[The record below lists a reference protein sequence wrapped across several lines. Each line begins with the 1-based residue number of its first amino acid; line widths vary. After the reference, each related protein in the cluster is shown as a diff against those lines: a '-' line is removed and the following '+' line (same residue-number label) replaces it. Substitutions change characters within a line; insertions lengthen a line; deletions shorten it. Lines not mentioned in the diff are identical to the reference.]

1 MTLQAL
7 KFVRQGSA
15 PVSAKKRLPTMYDL
29 PSENP
34 EDPGMPDQ
42 YHIWQSDLLTRT
54 FRPPDY
60 PEERILVASDLNL
73 YYDPKNTSWYK
84 RPDWYAVLDVPHLYA
99 NHDPRLSFVV
109 WDEKAV
115 PYIAVELLSP
125 GTEKEDT
132 GKSRRKSGEPPTKW
146 EVYEKIL
153 GIPYYVLFDR
163 HNKDRLIAYRLARGQ
178 YRRIALPKKRLWL
191 PEIKLGLGLKTGIYH
206 NLKRRWLRWYDAENR
221 WIPTPEEEKE
231 QAEKEKQQAEQRA
244 EKEKRQAEQRAE
256 RERSRA
262 EKEKRQIEKE
272 KRQAEQRAESE
283 RSRAE
288 KEKQRAEKEKQQKE
302 LIRKEFEKERE
313 RTDRLLAM
321 LRAAGIEPDV

>member
-1 MTLQAL
+1 MMTLQAL
-7 KFVRQGSA
+7 KFVRQGGA
-15 PVSAKKRLPTMYDL
+15 PVPAKKKLPTMYDL
-29 PSENP
+29 PSETP

-54 FRPPDY
+54 FRPPEY
-60 PEERILVASDLNL
+60 PEERILVATDLNL

-99 NHDPRLSFVV
+99 NYDPRLSFVV

-115 PYIAVELLSP
+115 PYIVVELLSA
-125 GTEKEDT
+125 GTEKEDM
-132 GKSRRKSGEPPTKW
+132 GKSRRKSGEQPTKW

-163 HNKDRLIAYRLARGQ
+163 YNKDRLLAYRLTGGQ

-191 PEIKLGLGLKTGIYH
+191 PEIKLGLGLRSGTYY
-206 NLKRRWLRWYDAENR
+206 NLKRRWLNWYDAENN
-221 WIPTPEEEKE
+221 WILPREE
-231 QAEKEKQQAEQRA
+231 Q
-244 EKEKRQAEQRAE
+244 
-256 RERSRA
+256 A

-272 KRQAEQRAESE
+272 KRQAEQRAERE
-283 RSRAE
+283 RR
-288 KEKQRAEKEKQQKE
+288 RAEKEKQQKE

-321 LRAAGIEPDV
+321 LRAAGIEPDM

>member
-1 MTLQAL
+1 MMTLQAL

-15 PVSAKKRLPTMYDL
+15 PVPAKKKLPTMYDL

-54 FRPPDY
+54 FRPPEY

-153 GIPYYVLFDR
+153 KIPYYVLFDR
-163 HNKDRLIAYRLARGQ
+163 HNKDRLIAYRLTGGQ
-178 YRRIALPKKRLWL
+178 YRRVALPKKRLWL
-191 PEIKLGLGLKTGIYH
+191 PEINIGLGLRSGTYY
-206 NLKRRWLRWYDAENR
+206 NLKRRWLRWYDADNN
-221 WIPTPEEEKE
+221 WIPTPEEEKQQAE
-231 QAEKEKQQAEQRA
+231 KAARRIEREKRQAEKREQQAEKEKQLMRKQFRE
-244 EKEKRQAEQRAE
+244 E
-256 RERSRA
+256 RER
-262 EKEKRQIEKE
+262 
-272 KRQAEQRAESE
+272 
-283 RSRAE
+283 
-288 KEKQRAEKEKQQKE
+288 
-302 LIRKEFEKERE
+302 LI
-313 RTDRLLAM
+313 AM
-321 LRAAGIEPDV
+321 LRAAGIEPDMQLEIDGKGKRKKQS

>member
-54 FRPPDY
+54 FRPPEY

-99 NHDPRLSFVV
+99 NNDPRLSFVV

-132 GKSRRKSGEPPTKW
+132 GKSRRKPGEPPTKW

-153 GIPYYVLFDR
+153 KIPYYVLFDR
-163 HNKDRLIAYRLARGQ
+163 HNKDRLIAYRLTRGQ

-191 PEIKLGLGLKTGIYH
+191 PEINLGLGLKSGTYY
-206 NLKRRWLRWYDAENR
+206 NLKRRWLRWYDAENN
-221 WIPTPEEEKE
+221 WIPTPEEEKQQAEKRE
-231 QAEKEKQQAEQRA
+231 QGAERRAEREKRRAEMEKLRAEKEKLRAEQRAEKEKQQAE
-244 EKEKRQAEQRAE
+244 KRERRAEQRAE
-256 RERSRA
+256 RE
-262 EKEKRQIEKE
+262 KR
-272 KRQAEQRAESE
+272 
-283 RSRAE
+283 
-288 KEKQRAEKEKQQKE
+288 RAEKEKQQKE
-302 LIRKEFEKERE
+302 LIRKQFEKERE